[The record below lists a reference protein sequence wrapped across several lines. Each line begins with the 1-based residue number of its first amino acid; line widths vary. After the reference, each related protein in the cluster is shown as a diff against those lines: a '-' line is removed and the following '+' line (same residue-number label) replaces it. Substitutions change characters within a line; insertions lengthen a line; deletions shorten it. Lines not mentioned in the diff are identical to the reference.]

1 MHLAKP
7 DPTIFTEALR
17 QAGIKAEDT
26 LFIDDREDNC
36 QAAQSVGI
44 TALHD
49 PEGEMWFKGK
59 GKSEKWKILLLC
71 GFR

>member
-49 PEGEMWFKGK
+49 PEGEMWFK
-59 GKSEKWKILLLC
+59 
-71 GFR
+71 